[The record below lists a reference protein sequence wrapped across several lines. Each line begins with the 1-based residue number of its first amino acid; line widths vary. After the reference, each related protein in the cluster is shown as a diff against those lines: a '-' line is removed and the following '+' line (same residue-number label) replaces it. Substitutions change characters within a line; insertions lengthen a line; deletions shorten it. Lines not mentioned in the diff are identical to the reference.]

1 MERIPVSVLLAS
13 DGKTCAQITHILKI
27 LGNGSMQ
34 EGLQNFYAYAEGRLQ
49 GAAGMLCASITL
61 YFILNSWKMKQ
72 SLDNK
77 EHSLQTAIKE
87 SSQVDETNVDA
98 QDFSKQ

>member
-1 MERIPVSVLLAS
+1 
-13 DGKTCAQITHILKI
+13 
-27 LGNGSMQ
+27 
-34 EGLQNFYAYAEGRLQ
+34 
-49 GAAGMLCASITL
+49 
-61 YFILNSWKMKQ
+61 MKQ

>member
-1 MERIPVSVLLAS
+1 
-13 DGKTCAQITHILKI
+13 
-27 LGNGSMQ
+27 
-34 EGLQNFYAYAEGRLQ
+34 
-49 GAAGMLCASITL
+49 MLCVSITL

-77 EHSLQTAIKE
+77 EHSLQAAIKE

>member
-1 MERIPVSVLLAS
+1 
-13 DGKTCAQITHILKI
+13 
-27 LGNGSMQ
+27 
-34 EGLQNFYAYAEGRLQ
+34 
-49 GAAGMLCASITL
+49 
-61 YFILNSWKMKQ
+61 MKQ

-77 EHSLQTAIKE
+77 EHSLQAAIKE

>member
-34 EGLQNFYAYAEGRLQ
+34 EGLQNFYAYAEGR
-49 GAAGMLCASITL
+49 GFCKAAYKAQQVCFVL
-61 YFILNSWKMKQ
+61 Q
-72 SLDNK
+72 SLYIL
-77 EHSLQTAIKE
+77 SLTAGK
-87 SSQVDETNVDA
+87 
-98 QDFSKQ
+98 